1 MTQDNTMPASD
12 AANSEQPIT
21 PAMRGQFIAVS
32 AYYRAEKRN
41 FESGS
46 ELDDWLRA
54 EDQIDRLL
62 INRFIA

>member
-1 MTQDNTMPASD
+1 MTQNYTMPATD
-12 AANSEQPIT
+12 AANNKQPVS

-32 AYYRAEKRN
+32 AYYRAEKRD
-41 FESGS
+41 FQPGRD
-46 ELDDWLRA
+46 LDDWLRA